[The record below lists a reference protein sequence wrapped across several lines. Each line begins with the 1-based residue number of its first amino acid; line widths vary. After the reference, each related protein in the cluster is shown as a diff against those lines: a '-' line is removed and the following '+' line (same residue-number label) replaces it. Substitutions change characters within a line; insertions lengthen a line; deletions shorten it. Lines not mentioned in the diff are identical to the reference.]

1 MSFKI
6 GDMSKA
12 VAMLFATYAVRRK
25 TESYVDG
32 ELVETFAANEDFTGA
47 VLPMTGKE
55 LRNLPEGEYDLEDK
69 MIITDG
75 VIDFALGD
83 RVVAFGSEY
92 EIRIK
97 KDVSDLVNLKTYTA
111 KKIPPAP
118 L

>member
-1 MSFKI
+1 MSFKL

-12 VAMLFATYAVRRK
+12 VMVLFDIYSVRRK
-25 TESYVDG
+25 TEAYVDG
-32 ELVETFAANEDFTGA
+32 ELTETFAANENFTGA

-55 LRNLPEGEYDLEDK
+55 LRNLPEGEYDYEDK

-75 VIDFALGD
+75 SIDFAMGD
-83 RVVAFGSEY
+83 RVVAFGSEF

-111 KKIPPAP
+111 KKI
-118 L
+118 